1 MLHAEFIIP
10 DIPTA
15 TKRPNCGDHS
25 IPFQEV
31 LSKFS
36 GVIAGYQFLP
46 SVLHAEFLPNIP
58 TATKRP
64 NCGDHATPNQPV
76 VSKFSGVIAG
86 YQLLPELFAEGK
98 ARTFDIVPLVKL

>member
-1 MLHAEFIIP
+1 MLHAEFVSFV
-10 DIPTA
+10 PTA
-15 TKRPNCGDHS
+15 TKRPNCGDHAT
-25 IPFQEV
+25 PYQEV
-31 LSKFS
+31 PSKFS